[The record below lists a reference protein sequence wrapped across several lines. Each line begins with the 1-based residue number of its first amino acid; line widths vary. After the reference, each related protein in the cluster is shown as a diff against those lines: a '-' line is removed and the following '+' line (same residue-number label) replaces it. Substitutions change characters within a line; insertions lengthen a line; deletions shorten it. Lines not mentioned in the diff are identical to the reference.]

1 MYILKCCTHI
11 KFEQTLA
18 VYDIC
23 SHAQPAA
30 GYGHLQILK
39 PNDQQTTAGRPH
51 DPSLNYV

>member
-1 MYILKCCTHI
+1 MYNLKCCTHI
-11 KFEQTLA
+11 KVEQTLA